1 MKKKLALLLGLVML
15 LCGCMPSQAETENLM
30 RPPRPS
36 GEKAEIQQVIE
47 EHTGENVV
55 LKYPRSG
62 DYRSAIITCDVN
74 GDKKDEAFA
83 FYQPKSSSASGTH
96 FVFMDQFQGKW
107 RVVSEHVI
115 DSGEVDRILVRDL
128 TGTGQ
133 KEIIIGWDTYSD
145 TKIMEVYDYRNNT
158 LRQLMPEQC
167 LYTDVC
173 VGDFDQDGNDELL
186 TVAEN
191 GATQSAQARL
201 FKMRQ
206 GALEQISTIGLDQNV
221 SGYAN
226 IRAGV
231 INRDGQYGVVLDG
244 YKGNS
249 SMITEL
255 VYYDA
260 AAGRLMVPSKD
271 REALQDVALRSTV
284 TVSRDM
290 NNDGIV
296 EIPFVVNT
304 SFSIALGEK
313 VQTDYTFWRCF
324 DVKNNEFY
332 NVASM
337 FINYSDGYYLTV
349 PDEWVEKVY
358 ASVDTAGKTVTFYQM
373 NPLALDNSL
382 GAQTNGT
389 GIASPY
395 FEKLLQIKVVG
406 QEEWEGMQQE
416 GTYQKLAEKDGS
428 VFVASVVENRTL
440 SMSFSQLQQNF
451 TLITG

>member
-1 MKKKLALLLGLVML
+1 MKRKPILLLLGVMML

-47 EHTGENVV
+47 AHAGENVV

-83 FYQPKSSSASGTH
+83 FYQPKSSSTNGTH
-96 FVFMDQFQGKW
+96 FVFMDQFQEEW

-115 DSGEVDRILVRDL
+115 DSDEIDRILVRDL

-133 KEIIIGWDTYSD
+133 KEIVIGWDTYSD

-167 LYTDVC
+167 LYTDIC

-186 TVAEN
+186 TVSQN
-191 GATQSAQARL
+191 GSTQSAQARL

-206 GALEQISTIGLDQNV
+206 GDLEQVSTIGLDQNV

-226 IRAGV
+226 IKAGV
-231 INRDGQYGVVLDG
+231 VNRDGQYGVVLDG

-255 VYYDA
+255 VYYDNQ
-260 AAGRLMVPSKD
+260 AGRLMVPSKD
-271 REALQDVALRSTV
+271 REAIQDLALRSTV
-284 TVSRDM
+284 TVSRDI

-296 EIPFVVNT
+296 EIPFVT
-304 SFSIALGEK
+304 RRTFSIALGEK
-313 VQTDYTFWRCF
+313 VQTDYTVWKCF
-324 DVKNNEFY
+324 DVKNNTFY
-332 NVASM
+332 NVTSM
-337 FINYSDGYYLTV
+337 FINYNDGYYLTV

-358 ASVDTAGKTVTFYQM
+358 ISTDVASKTTTFYQM
-373 NPLALDNSL
+373 APIVLENNLETDGNKAS
-382 GAQTNGT
+382 
-389 GIASPY
+389 SPY
-395 FEKLLQIKVVG
+395 FDKLLQIKAVT
-406 QEEWEGMQQE
+406 QNEWEWMQQE
-416 GTYQKLAEKDGS
+416 GYQKITEKDGT
-428 VFVASVVENRTL
+428 VYVAMVSEQKSL
-440 SMSFSQLQQNF
+440 AMSISQLQQNF
-451 TLITG
+451 TLIAG